1 MEDRIKKSPD
11 YWYDVIM
18 GGILTFLII
27 FPCGSLILNKL
38 EISFLNTFY
47 FLFCLS
53 IITYY
58 QWKDD
63 NIKVFQTK
71 LSKKKN
77 FELTEK
83 ALEKLN
89 WEYLSNSTE
98 IKLTYNKYVLN
109 FLHITIIPK
118 SEKICFNFQYH
129 STSRTGRFPFYF
141 GICTLLEWKFKW
153 SLKKVLKNIKPNV

>member
-1 MEDRIKKSPD
+1 MENRIKKSPD

-27 FPCGSLILNKL
+27 FLCGVLISAKL
-38 EISFLNTFY
+38 GFSFQNIYY

-53 IITYY
+53 IVTFY

-77 FELTEK
+77 FDLTKK
-83 ALEKLN
+83 ALDKLN
-89 WEYLSNSTE
+89 WGYESNSTE
-98 IKLTYNKYVLN
+98 IKLTYNKYILN
-109 FLHITIIPK
+109 FLNVTIIPK

-129 STSRTGRFPFYF
+129 STSRTGRFPFWF
-141 GICTLLEWKFKW
+141 GINTLLEWKFKR
-153 SLKKVLKNIKPNV
+153 SLIKELKNIKPNA